1 MTLYLTK
8 DFIFYKENIFLL
20 LYYTFQIYVFV
31 IFCINNFLLTIIML
45 PLDASH
51 YLRNL
56 FRNIIHLEIYYIF
69 INTSKQY
76 KFEISLKIFQYNLNF
91 SYISPL

>member
-1 MTLYLTK
+1 
-8 DFIFYKENIFLL
+8 
-20 LYYTFQIYVFV
+20 
-31 IFCINNFLLTIIML
+31 ML

-69 INTSKQY
+69 INTPKQY
-76 KFEISLKIFQYNLNF
+76 KFEISRKNLPIQLKFFI
-91 SYISPL
+91 YISIIINILINEYIKSVNYMITVKE